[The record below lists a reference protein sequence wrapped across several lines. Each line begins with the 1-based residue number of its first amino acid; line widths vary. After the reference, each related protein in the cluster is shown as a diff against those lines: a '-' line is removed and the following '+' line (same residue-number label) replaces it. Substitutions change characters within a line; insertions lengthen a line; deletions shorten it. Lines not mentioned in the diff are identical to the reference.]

1 MEKEEEI
8 EFWMPHP
15 IYHIEA
21 SNFGRF
27 IIRTNQFGATKITLG
42 TRNRRAGHRATYE
55 YSVKVQPRGGG
66 KKVHKRAHQLVLE
79 CFLCFKYDDKTI
91 VDHIDG
97 DPENNAIDN
106 LRWVNYKENNQRSNR
121 RKRSK

>member
-42 TRNRRAGHRATYE
+42 TE
-55 YSVKVQPRGGG
+55 IEE
-66 KKVHKRAHQLVLE
+66 LVIE
-79 CFLCFKYDDKTI
+79 
-91 VDHIDG
+91 
-97 DPENNAIDN
+97 
-106 LRWVNYKENNQRSNR
+106 QRMSIL
-121 RKRSK
+121 